1 MSCLTCCHKFYS
13 TLRKRPVLGKEQL
26 QIQYFPHK
34 LITTG
39 VLDADLRHMSGD
51 TITVICAVA
60 SHLCVLSHL
69 RLRPQ
74 ELKLAPAAMAA
85 LALEAEASPGHPKVP
100 MPLDINAMELPEA
113 EHVGPVIFKQ
123 SSTPYDTLAVY
134 YKLAQKDKPGKRMQP
149 EKATS
154 KKFSSTTETRTSHH
168 RPMVFRHFSQ
178 YFEVA
183 ITSACGQSRPRLF
196 KKTSQ
201 DDWNAAIKSASKPSK
216 HSSSGKLDKTLV
228 GKRKRATTEH
238 R

>member
-1 MSCLTCCHKFYS
+1 
-13 TLRKRPVLGKEQL
+13 
-26 QIQYFPHK
+26 
-34 LITTG
+34 
-39 VLDADLRHMSGD
+39 MSGD
-51 TITVICAVA
+51 TSDVICAVA

-69 RLRPQ
+69 RLQPQ
-74 ELKLAPAAMAA
+74 ELKLAPTAMAA

-113 EHVGPVIFKQ
+113 EHVGPAIFKQ

-134 YKLAQKDKPGKRMQP
+134 YKLA
-149 EKATS
+149 E
-154 KKFSSTTETRTSHH
+154 
-168 RPMVFRHFSQ
+168 
-178 YFEVA
+178 
-183 ITSACGQSRPRLF
+183 SRPRLF